1 MVNPAAFLFN
11 RTPSLC
17 FGPGCFRELA
27 ARTRP
32 FGSKI
37 LLITGR
43 GSLAASGKKAD
54 LLRDFQNLDMTCRD
68 YAVMAEP
75 TPEIVDQAV
84 RDFGA
89 WSPEAVVA
97 IGGGSVLDAGKAI
110 AAMLPLAEPVQ
121 DYLEGVGSKRHPGK
135 KIPFLAVPTTAGTGT
150 EATKNASL
158 RRLGQVGFKN
168 SACGMDALAQLLEA
182 YVSPQA
188 SPLTDALAESG
199 LQAAGES
206 LLTAYAQ
213 GDSLEAR
220 SGMAYAA
227 FLSGVALA
235 NAGLGII
242 HSLASAIG
250 GFFDIPH
257 GVICGTLLAPGMR
270 ANIAKLKA
278 MKNESG
284 LAKHARAWQA
294 LSGYQHESAHEDCE
308 ALTDLLESW
317 SAEMNLPRLGTYGLE
332 KNDLDRILAKAA
344 LRNNPVKLEQEE
356 IREIVLA
363 RI

>member
-1 MVNPAAFLFN
+1 
-11 RTPSLC
+11 
-17 FGPGCFRELA
+17 
-27 ARTRP
+27 
-32 FGSKI
+32 
-37 LLITGR
+37 
-43 GSLAASGKKAD
+43 
-54 LLRDFQNLDMTCRD
+54 MTCRD

-168 SACGMDALAQLLEA
+168 SLRHDLFVPDLALIDPELALTCPPAVTAACGMDALAQLLEA